1 MPNMHYPFII
11 NTEASLVAPDL
22 SLYINVTT
30 INPLYILSNNTEN
43 TILVSQLGF

>member
-1 MPNMHYPFII
+1 MYYPLII
-11 NTEASLVAPDL
+11 CTEASLVAPDL